1 MSHKP
6 APKAVDRTEDS
17 HTIRA
22 IRPPFRYADDSSH
35 SLATVETR
43 EVTVCL
49 TSSAVVKPEN
59 KVKKQ
64 QTFLKI
70 KLKSSNKQTNFD
82 LIRYQYKLSDI
93 KMVFIKTNSKHAHRL
108 ISRAVKNSF

>member
-1 MSHKP
+1 VSHKP
-6 APKAVDRTEDS
+6 APKAVERTDDS

-49 TSSAVVKPEN
+49 TSSAVVKPESKIKAIN
-59 KVKKQ
+59 
-64 QTFLKI
+64 FLK
-70 KLKSSNKQTNFD
+70 
-82 LIRYQYKLSDI
+82 
-93 KMVFIKTNSKHAHRL
+93 
-108 ISRAVKNSF
+108 